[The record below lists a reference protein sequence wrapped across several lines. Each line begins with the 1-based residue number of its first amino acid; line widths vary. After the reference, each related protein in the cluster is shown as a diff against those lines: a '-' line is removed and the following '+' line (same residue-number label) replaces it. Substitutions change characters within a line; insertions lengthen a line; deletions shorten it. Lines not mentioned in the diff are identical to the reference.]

1 MLAVALEGID
11 NILECGE
18 KHFQTDD
25 GENRFAVL
33 MEYENCLDD
42 LENLQTHPNHEIYE
56 QTIKIIEKYF
66 GKDEDDPLINALNNP
81 TPNQNQDDNN
91 NIPMGGQNSEQ
102 SYQKLF
108 DL

>member
-42 LENLQTHPNHEIYE
+42 LENL
-56 QTIKIIEKYF
+56 
-66 GKDEDDPLINALNNP
+66 
-81 TPNQNQDDNN
+81 
-91 NIPMGGQNSEQ
+91 
-102 SYQKLF
+102 
-108 DL
+108 